1 MRIVSPSLLSK
12 LQDKNQTAA
21 NNAEPKMN
29 ISLARARSSIMD
41 SSYFTVETI
50 RSKPGIGDISIGLQR
65 LNHMV
70 PQIEFMKFILI
81 MGLLKQ
87 PQENIQIKGEK
98 DGKNNLK

>member
-50 RSKPGIGDISIGLQR
+50 RS
-65 LNHMV
+65 
-70 PQIEFMKFILI
+70 
-81 MGLLKQ
+81 
-87 PQENIQIKGEK
+87 
-98 DGKNNLK
+98 NLKNEIYLLGFKD